1 MLFKVHIIMLHLIQ
15 LFVML
20 VILIKQCELVADV
33 IVAVVAVVAADVH
46 AHALVIVDV
55 AVIVDVTALVI
66 VHLLLLLQLLR
77 NNLLF

>member
-1 MLFKVHIIMLHLIQ
+1 MLHLIQ

-33 IVAVVAVVAADVH
+33 IVAVVAVVTVGAL
-46 AHALVIVDV
+46 AHVLVIVDATV
-55 AVIVDVTALVI
+55 VVTVLVI
-66 VHLLLLLQLLR
+66 AHLLLLQ